1 MKRPAAVTTESLK
14 STIRGAGLRSTSPR
28 LVVLRRLFEATTPI
42 SHSELFEGLS
52 AEGLDRTTVYRNLV
66 DLTEVGLVERTDLGD
81 HVWRFELV
89 RAFTAHET
97 AHPHFVCTDCGVV
110 SCMPNV
116 TVRIDGGGAASV
128 ARKGFEVQLRGVCVT
143 CDAPKLRR
151 RHA

>member
-81 HVWRFELV
+81 HVWRFELK
-89 RAFTAHET
+89 RIRPGTGET
-97 AHPHFVCTDCGVV
+97 GHVHFFCTGCGVV
-110 SCMPNV
+110 SCLDEVEVKVKPGKGAPRAV
-116 TVRIDGGGAASV
+116 TKQKV
-128 ARKGFEVQLRGVCVT
+128 EVQLRGL
-143 CDAPKLRR
+143 CDGCE
-151 RHA
+151 